1 MGSGWMAFWDD
12 ASPIIVGARHRD
24 EHYRRIATD
33 VMAAVDLRGKTV
45 LDYGC
50 GEALAAPLLA
60 QAARQVLLYDAAP
73 HSELRLK
80 ARHAGQERIR
90 VLSPADWQALAP
102 ASLDAVVIVSVLQYL
117 DPPGLAAL
125 LDRLAVLLR
134 PDGRVLFGDVVP
146 PGQPPLKD
154 VLALLKSGLDHGFF
168 WEAVATLARTLSP
181 RYRRIRKEAGFSMHE
196 PRAFLEKLAAHGLS
210 GRLLDKNVGFNP
222 SRYTVVARKAAP

>member
-1 MGSGWMAFWDD
+1 MATGWMAFWDD
-12 ASPIIVGARHRD
+12 ASPIIVGDRHRD
-24 EHYRRIATD
+24 AHYRRIAQD
-33 VMAAVDLRGKTV
+33 VLAAVDLEGKVV

-60 QAARQVLLYDAAP
+60 QAAGEVLLYDAAP
-73 HSELRLK
+73 NSDARLK
-80 ARHAGQERIR
+80 ARHAGQRRIR
-90 VLSPADWQALAP
+90 VLSPADWQALPP

-117 DPPGLAAL
+117 DEEALAAL
-125 LDRLAVLLR
+125 LDRLASVLK

-154 VLALLKSGLDHGFF
+154 VLALLKSGLDYGFF

-196 PRAFLEKLAAHGLS
+196 PQAFLKKLAAHGLS
-210 GRLLDKNVGFNP
+210 GQILDRNVGFNL
-222 SRYTVVARKAAP
+222 SRYTVVARKG